1 MKVFYTD
8 LSESEFKNMKK
19 PELKRLQSRT
29 GYALTDYIAQNFYG
43 VQNTDLII
51 RNNKPE
57 FQNSSLCFNI
67 SHSNNLVAVAF
78 DKYQLG
84 FDIELIKPRDLKQ
97 LSARY
102 STTFNNDE
110 EFYEFWTNLEAEI
123 KIQAEVKHRYTKK
136 LTPEYMMTILS
147 ANEECFE
154 RIPTV
159 KIPLLRLE
167 LQEV

>member
-1 MKVFYTD
+1 
-8 LSESEFKNMKK
+8 MKK
-19 PELKRLQSRT
+19 PELKRFQSRA
-29 GYALTDYIAQNFYG
+29 GYALTDYIAKNFYG

-78 DKYQLG
+78 DKYPLG
-84 FDIELIKPRDLKQ
+84 LDIELIKPRDLRQ

-102 STTFNNDE
+102 SATFNNDE

-136 LTPEYMMTILS
+136 LTPDYMMTLLS
-147 ANEECFE
+147 ANEVFFD

-159 KIPLLRLE
+159 KIPLPRLE